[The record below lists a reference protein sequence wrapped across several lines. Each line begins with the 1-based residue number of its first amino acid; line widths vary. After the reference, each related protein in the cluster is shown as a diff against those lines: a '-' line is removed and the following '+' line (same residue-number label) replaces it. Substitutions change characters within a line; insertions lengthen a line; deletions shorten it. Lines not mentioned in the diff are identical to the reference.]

1 MIEYKTK
8 GTCSKKIQFDL
19 QKGKVYS
26 VSFEDGCDGNLKAL
40 GILTEGMETSEL
52 VNKLKGLQCGKKK
65 TSCADQ
71 LAAAVA
77 AAVAAAGTAEAAGGA
92 AE

>member
-8 GTCSKKIQFDL
+8 GTCSTKIQFEL
-19 QKGKVYS
+19 RNGRVYS
-26 VSFEDGCDGNLKAL
+26 TAFENGCNGNLKAL
-40 GILTEGMETSEL
+40 GILVEGMDAGEL
-52 VNKLKGLQCGKKK
+52 VAKLKGLRCGKKK

-77 AAVAAAGTAEAAGGA
+77 AAIEQQP
-92 AE
+92 